1 MKARHLCLLV
11 SGILSIPASANTL
24 LWMDNFNTPDT
35 TNFDGADPVPAG
47 RLSGTLSTAP
57 DVVARASGIQQWIS
71 SNQVNYRGGRIRF
84 QSSAAGPW
92 YDWAGPPTSSPAAQA
107 AAAAIIADGGLH
119 ISFDYTPTNNTSTNW
134 INVSLGFGTTG
145 EPQRINDGQT
155 DYGVLLRNNGAIER
169 WDNGV
174 NKGPGGTFPATTTS
188 RHADYYYAFS
198 SFADNTEVRA
208 RVVVD
213 GITVAQ
219 DTFFWDNNAGQLFF
233 NVECAEVGTLLD
245 NLAVSSIP
253 TIYSFAFTGSSFISG
268 IETGEF
274 IGSLSSETFA
284 KGPETST
291 YTLVSGV
298 GDTDNAKFQING
310 DVIEAGSYDFT
321 QDPENT
327 SYSIRVLGTGSVTGG
342 TQEQVFTL
350 TLIKDDDADG
360 ILDSWEIATAGNI
373 TDLNGLEAGPG
384 PGPGTGDFDNDGLT
398 DIQEFNLRTVYP
410 SINPTEADSDGDTL
424 TDNDELIGAGSRP
437 PTNPILADTD
447 NDTLTDA
454 EETNTTLF
462 VSATDTGT
470 SPTLVDSD
478 GDGARDNFEI
488 EKTSDPND
496 FDSRP
501 PLPPAFALVQITD
514 DASTGISP
522 DKTYTHTLSGG
533 GAATINGV
541 TLEEVNPGLIPS
553 NFGWVTSATPSEVN
567 PPNFNQWVPA
577 NGGVTGTGVIDLLSG
592 FLYNSNGNP
601 GNLQSYTLSGLT
613 PGETYQLKIF
623 IRPWETAGAS
633 HRPIDLTFINGATSE
648 QPFGALV
655 TDRPG
660 IVLNNG
666 NNDSAYYLSYTYT
679 AEGTSLTILATT
691 PTNAANA
698 SGSFHFHG
706 LTNEVVPEPAGN
718 LVVTGVNRD
727 ASGNIIIDFTGTP
740 DTTYAVTKSP
750 DLSTPFGPL
759 TEPMTATTNAGG
771 IGQAIVPSTEASE
784 PSEFYRIEETE
795 ILPD

>member
-253 TIYSFAFTGSSFISG
+253 AIYSMAFTGNSFISG

-284 KGPETST
+284 KGPESSS
-291 YTLVSGV
+291 YSLVSGV

-424 TDNDELIGAGSRP
+424 NDNDELVGAGSRP

-470 SPTLVDSD
+470 SPTLVDTD

-496 FDSRP
+496 FESRP

-514 DASTGISP
+514 DASTGISS

-541 TLEEVNPGLIPS
+541 VLEEVNPGLIPS
-553 NFGWVTSATPSEVN
+553 NFGWVTSAIPSEVN
-567 PPNFNQWVPA
+567 PPNFYQWVPA

-698 SGSFHFHG
+698 SGSFHFYG
-706 LTNEVVPEPAGN
+706 LTNEVVPEPAGT

-771 IGQAIVPSTEASE
+771 IGQATVPSTEASE
-784 PSEFYRIEETE
+784 PSEFYRIEEIE
-795 ILPD
+795 IIED

>member
-35 TNFDGADPVPAG
+35 TNFDGADPIAAG
-47 RLSGTLSTAP
+47 RLSGSLSSIP
-57 DVVARASGIQQWIS
+57 DVVARASRTQQQIQGNELFMI
-71 SNQVNYRGGRIRF
+71 NAGTGRIRF
-84 QSSAAGPW
+84 QTSPSGTW
-92 YDWAGPPTSSPAAQA
+92 YDWASGTGGTTMLT
-107 AAAAIIADGGLH
+107 DGGMRVE
-119 ISFDYTPTNNTSTNW
+119 FDFTPTNTTTDNW
-134 INVSLGFGTTG
+134 ISFAVGLLGPAGG
-145 EPQRINDGQT
+145 EPAFRVNHGET
-155 DYGVLLRNNGAIER
+155 DYAVLFRGNGGSQR
-169 WDNGV
+169 FDNGTFLGNGV
-174 NKGPGGTFPATTTS
+174 SVAATPGP
-188 RHADYYYAFS
+188 RHIVFDYAFD
-198 SFADNTEVRA
+198 SFADNTTVRV
-208 RVVVD
+208 RVHSD
-213 GITVAQ
+213 GVRIAN
-219 DTFFWDNNAGQLFF
+219 DTFTWSNNSGALYM
-233 NVECAEVGTLLD
+233 ELETLETGMRID

-253 TIYSFAFTGSSFISG
+253 AIYSMAFTGNSFISG

-327 SYSIRVLGTGSVTGG
+327 SYSIRVQGTGSVTGG
-342 TQEQVFTL
+342 TTEQVFLL

-384 PGPGTGDFDNDGLT
+384 PGPGTGDFDNDGLS
-398 DIQEFNLRTVYP
+398 DLQEFNLRTLYP
-410 SINPTEADSDGDTL
+410 SINPTEADTDGDTL
-424 TDNDELIGAGSRP
+424 NDNDELIGAGSRP
-437 PTNPILADTD
+437 PTNPIIADTD
-447 NDTLTDA
+447 NDGLTDA
-454 EETNTTLF
+454 VETNTTIF
-462 VSATDTGT
+462 VSATDTGS
-470 SPTLVDSD
+470 SPTIIDTD
-478 GDGARDNFEI
+478 GDGARDNFEV

-541 TLEEVNPGLIPS
+541 VLEEVNPGLIPS
-553 NFGWVTSATPSEVN
+553 NFGWVTSATPSEIN

-679 AEGTSLTILATT
+679 AESTALTILATT
-691 PTNAANA
+691 PTNAATA

-706 LTNEVVPEPAGN
+706 LTNEVVPEPAGT
-718 LVVTGVNRD
+718 LVVTNVTRD
-727 ASGNIIIDFTGTP
+727 ASGNITIDFTGAP
-740 DTTYAVTKSP
+740 NTTYAVTKSP

-784 PSEFYRIEETE
+784 PSEFYRIEELE
-795 ILPD
+795 IIDN